1 MKYPPIHTWFSQTA
15 KQFGEHIALSC
26 GEQQITYKQLEE
38 KTNNLANFLILNGLK
53 KDDFVYIIT
62 HDSITIIIAILATL
76 KAGGVLVPLSHKIP
90 GKRLKNILLQ
100 IPPNWLIVD
109 QSVLG
114 IIDTLDLFQNL
125 QVIVN
130 NNSDFIPALKNNKTN
145 EYQDFWNPR
154 SLNRHLQNRK

>member
-15 KQFGEHIALSC
+15 QQFGEQIALSY

-109 QSVLG
+109 
-114 IIDTLDLFQNL
+114 
-125 QVIVN
+125 
-130 NNSDFIPALKNNKTN
+130 
-145 EYQDFWNPR
+145 
-154 SLNRHLQNRK
+154 